1 MTSGEMVDIQYAY
14 GIEQDGGHQWV
25 EQRQQVLAHLQTMKR
40 KSSEAGVAMAERVA
54 SAAEALIAMPL
65 PSEDAE
71 REVIDTVS
79 RSVDVMT
86 LLVHD
91 AGRRQQ
97 GYPPAALHEAVHML
111 LEQMERIT
119 PKSRTH

>member
-14 GIEQDGGHQWV
+14 GIEQDGGHQPV
-25 EQRQQVLAHLQTMKR
+25 AERQQVLAHLQTMKR
-40 KSSEAGVAMAERVA
+40 RSSEAGVVMAERVA
-54 SAAEALIAMPL
+54 SATEALIAMPL
-65 PSEDAE
+65 PSEDVE
-71 REVIDTVS
+71 REVMDTVS
-79 RSVDVMT
+79 RSLDLMA

-111 LEQMERIT
+111 LEQMERIA
-119 PKSRTH
+119 PKPRTH